1 MYKIYHNDKLIY
13 SPRSPD
19 VTLGKAELTQQ
30 ANCAGAIQI
39 VMYPQNP
46 AYQSVKEMAST
57 ITVKEDDETI
67 YEGRVTTINDE
78 ISFEKTLQTE
88 GALAYLNDSVIR
100 PFSFSGDVSEFV
112 EKILKEHNSQVEE
125 GKQILVGD
133 IGVQAALKITEEE
146 YTTAMQQLQ
155 SQLPGILGGYLEIR
169 YKNGKKY
176 LDYLEKRT
184 LINTQVIEYGENM
197 VDLSDQ
203 KAGSDIAT
211 VLIPLGAKD
220 ENQKRITIEKVNDG
234 KDYLTND
241 EAVVEYGKIVRTV
254 VYDDITSPT
263 ILMQTAEKELPK
275 YATRERTIELT
286 AADLAAAGYNIRSFA
301 WGQKVR
307 CHSRVHGIN
316 TTADITMKKTDL
328 CNPANSRITVG
339 DIKTTYTAGS
349 KAETKKDLEE
359 TKKDLAS
366 SIDQARADLKDD
378 LDNAAGLFQTTIT
391 QDDGSTIYYLHDK
404 KTLEQSTLVLK
415 LNAKALGVSLDGG
428 NTYSWGFD
436 FDGNAILNEIYA
448 IGLNADKIKTGCI
461 IANDADGNEIF
472 YLNVATGEVRIGA
485 KCVNLHSETLE
496 KYLDDTESKIT
507 EEIRKAYVDSTV
519 TADQL
524 IIKAVKEYVKTSD
537 LNQFKQEVSTQFTQN
552 SDSFQMIF
560 SKVESELKDLEDS
573 TNEEFKEIK
582 KWIRFTDGK
591 IILGE
596 SGNTLELTL
605 QNDRISFTSAGVEVA
620 YFSNNQMY
628 VDSIV
633 VRNNA
638 SIVGLEIRKFGRHIQ
653 LS

>member
-349 KAETKKDLEE
+349 KAEAKKDLEE
-359 TKKDLAS
+359 TKKDLVS
-366 SIDQARADLKDD
+366 SIDQARADLKED

-391 QDDGSTIYYLHDK
+391 QEDGSTIYYLHDK

-537 LNQFKQEVSTQFTQN
+537 LDQFKQEVSTQFTQN

>member
-1 MYKIYHNDKLIY
+1 
-13 SPRSPD
+13 
-19 VTLGKAELTQQ
+19 
-30 ANCAGAIQI
+30 
-39 VMYPQNP
+39 
-46 AYQSVKEMAST
+46 
-57 ITVKEDDETI
+57 
-67 YEGRVTTINDE
+67 
-78 ISFEKTLQTE
+78 
-88 GALAYLNDSVIR
+88 
-100 PFSFSGDVSEFV
+100 
-112 EKILKEHNSQVEE
+112 
-125 GKQILVGD
+125 
-133 IGVQAALKITEEE
+133 
-146 YTTAMQQLQ
+146 
-155 SQLPGILGGYLEIR
+155 
-169 YKNGKKY
+169 
-176 LDYLEKRT
+176 
-184 LINTQVIEYGENM
+184 
-197 VDLSDQ
+197 
-203 KAGSDIAT
+203 
-211 VLIPLGAKD
+211 
-220 ENQKRITIEKVNDG
+220 
-234 KDYLTND
+234 
-241 EAVVEYGKIVRTV
+241 
-254 VYDDITSPT
+254 
-263 ILMQTAEKELPK
+263 
-275 YATRERTIELT
+275 
-286 AADLAAAGYNIRSFA
+286 
-301 WGQKVR
+301 
-307 CHSRVHGIN
+307 
-316 TTADITMKKTDL
+316 MKKTDL

-349 KAETKKDLEE
+349 KAEAKKDLEE
-359 TKKDLAS
+359 TKKDLVS
-366 SIDQARADLKDD
+366 SIDQARADLKED

-391 QDDGSTIYYLHDK
+391 QEDGSTIYYLHDK

-537 LNQFKQEVSTQFTQN
+537 LDQFKQEVSTQFTQN

>member
-39 VMYPQNP
+39 IMYPQNP
-46 AYQSVKEMAST
+46 AYKSVKEMASI

-67 YEGRVTTINDE
+67 YEGRITTINDE

-112 EKILKEHNSQVEE
+112 TKILKEHNSQVEE

-133 IGVQAALKITEEE
+133 IGVKAALKITEEE

-155 SQLPGILGGYLEIR
+155 SQLPGTLGGYLEIR

-220 ENQKRITIEKVNDG
+220 ENRKQITIEKVNDG

-241 EAVVEYGKIVRTV
+241 EAVAEYGKIVRTV

-263 ILMQTAEKELPK
+263 ILMQTAEKELQK

-307 CHSRVHGIN
+307 CHSRIHGID
-316 TTADITMKKTDL
+316 TTADITTKKTDL

-349 KAETKKDLEE
+349 KAEIKKDLEE

-404 KTLEQSTLVLK
+404 KTLERSTLVLK
-415 LNAKALGVSLDGG
+415 MNAKALGVSLDGG

-461 IANDADGNEIF
+461 IAKDKDDNEIF
-472 YLNVATGEVRIGA
+472 YLNVETGEVRIGA
-485 KCVNLHSETLE
+485 SCVKLHSETLE
-496 KYLDDTESKIT
+496 KYLDDTESKLT
-507 EEIRKAYVDSTV
+507 EKIQKAYVDSTV

-537 LNQFKQEVSTQFTQN
+537 LEQFKQEISTQFIQN

-628 VDSIV
+628 VNSIV
-633 VRNNA
+633 VNSNA
-638 SIVGLEIRKFGRHIQ
+638 SIVGLEIRKSGRHIQ
-653 LS
+653 IS